1 MLAAIET
8 GTITDFVK
16 DHPAEAYGI
25 AGAVILLLIL
35 LLLINRRRKKERDG
49 GEEVSPRE
57 ARQAKKQAKAEAK
70 DAKAE
75 AKAGAKGAKAEEAK
89 AAPSHDEAETKADA
103 QSGDGGEGKPSR
115 KSRREARKEKR
126 KQIAEEKRQAEEQDR
141 RAWEDERKRR
151 REERRQRK
159 EERAL
164 RKAQRKGVAPPEPAK
179 DEEVKAERTEDGEV
193 KAAEPAEAGTT
204 DGEEKS
210 TVLAA
215 ALGLGAAEAA
225 KKAGGDG
232 EGKSEEE
239 EKGTKPLEEVPI
251 GTDDESGEEASKEDS
266 PAPTATEKAAD
277 AEQEGTEAEQKGA
290 EAEAEAPPASPWV
303 PPGGGTSTEESALT
317 PVASEP
323 SSAPGGVS
331 STSSDELDT
340 LPAEPRTSTPEPA
353 GDTDVSEPERKVPE
367 PNAPG
372 AELTASAE
380 PKPRPSAPEGGHR
393 ATTPA
398 SRWAGSLQDEID
410 RLAGESE
417 GSAEE
422 PTVVSPPLAPD
433 VPQSRPYDAPPS
445 REATPP
451 TPPSVPP
458 TSGVRPTAGL
468 DEEEERVRQAADERM
483 RRAGVL

>member
-1 MLAAIET
+1 ML
-8 GTITDFVK
+8 
-16 DHPAEAYGI
+16 
-25 AGAVILLLIL
+25 
-35 LLLINRRRKKERDG
+35 R
-49 GEEVSPRE
+49 
-57 ARQAKKQAKAEAK
+57 
-70 DAKAE
+70 
-75 AKAGAKGAKAEEAK
+75 
-89 AAPSHDEAETKADA
+89 
-103 QSGDGGEGKPSR
+103 SGDGGEGKPSR

-210 TVLAA
+210 TMLAA

-266 PAPTATEKAAD
+266 PTPTATEKAAD
-277 AEQEGTEAEQKGA
+277 AEQEVTEAEQEG
-290 EAEAEAPPASPWV
+290 AEAEAPPASPWV

-331 STSSDELDT
+331 STSIGRAST
-340 LPAEPRTSTPEPA
+340 LSRQNPEPRL
-353 GDTDVSEPERKVPE
+353 R
-367 PNAPG
+367 
-372 AELTASAE
+372 
-380 PKPRPSAPEGGHR
+380 
-393 ATTPA
+393 
-398 SRWAGSLQDEID
+398 
-410 RLAGESE
+410 
-417 GSAEE
+417 
-422 PTVVSPPLAPD
+422 SPPAIRMCPS
-433 VPQSRPYDAPPS
+433 PRERFPS
-445 REATPP
+445 RTPRRRFG
-451 TPPSVPP
+451 
-458 TSGVRPTAGL
+458 GVG
-468 DEEEERVRQAADERM
+468 
-483 RRAGVL
+483 

>member
-75 AKAGAKGAKAEEAK
+75 AKADAKGAKAEEAK
-89 AAPSHDEAETKADA
+89 ADAKGAKAEEAEAAPSHDEAETKADA

-210 TVLAA
+210 TMLAA

-266 PAPTATEKAAD
+266 PTPTATEKAAD
-277 AEQEGTEAEQKGA
+277 AEQEGHRGRAGGRR
-290 EAEAEAPPASPWV
+290 SR
-303 PPGGGTSTEESALT
+303 GGGTARFALGSPRRRYFYRGIGADAGRLRAVQRSRRRLVDSIGRPRHSPGRT
-317 PVASEP
+317 PNLDSGARRRYGCVRAREKGSRAERLRRRF
-323 SSAPGGVS
+323 GGV
-331 STSSDELDT
+331 
-340 LPAEPRTSTPEPA
+340 
-353 GDTDVSEPERKVPE
+353 G
-367 PNAPG
+367 
-372 AELTASAE
+372 
-380 PKPRPSAPEGGHR
+380 
-393 ATTPA
+393 
-398 SRWAGSLQDEID
+398 
-410 RLAGESE
+410 
-417 GSAEE
+417 
-422 PTVVSPPLAPD
+422 
-433 VPQSRPYDAPPS
+433 
-445 REATPP
+445 
-451 TPPSVPP
+451 
-458 TSGVRPTAGL
+458 
-468 DEEEERVRQAADERM
+468 
-483 RRAGVL
+483 

>member
-1 MLAAIET
+1 MSTTMLAAIET

-35 LLLINRRRKKERDG
+35 LLLVNRRRKKERDG

-75 AKAGAKGAKAEEAK
+75 AKADAKGAKAEEAKADAKGAKAEEAK

-126 KQIAEEKRQAEEQDR
+126 KQVAEEKRQAEEQDR

-159 EERAL
+159 EGRAL

-179 DEEVKAERTEDGEV
+179 DEQVKAERTEDGEV

-210 TVLAA
+210 TMLAA

-251 GTDDESGEEASKEDS
+251 GTRYFHRGIG
-266 PAPTATEKAAD
+266 AD
-277 AEQEGTEAEQKGA
+277 AGRLRAVQRSRRRLVDFIGRARHSPGRTPNLYSGARRRYGCVRAREKG
-290 EAEAEAPPASPWV
+290 S
-303 PPGGGTSTEESALT
+303 
-317 PVASEP
+317 
-323 SSAPGGVS
+323 
-331 STSSDELDT
+331 
-340 LPAEPRTSTPEPA
+340 
-353 GDTDVSEPERKVPE
+353 
-367 PNAPG
+367 
-372 AELTASAE
+372 
-380 PKPRPSAPEGGHR
+380 R
-393 ATTPA
+393 AT
-398 SRWAGSLQDEID
+398 
-410 RLAGESE
+410 
-417 GSAEE
+417 
-422 PTVVSPPLAPD
+422 
-433 VPQSRPYDAPPS
+433 RPRRRVD
-445 REATPP
+445 
-451 TPPSVPP
+451 
-458 TSGVRPTAGL
+458 GVG
-468 DEEEERVRQAADERM
+468 
-483 RRAGVL
+483 